1 MPTYTQAQLVRE
13 VAKRVFPRDLIEA
26 AVYVTGDLTASV
38 VTLQE
43 LRATRA
49 SSDMYAGGYLYVY
62 AGTDLGD
69 WRRIE
74 TYENAKG
81 ANYGAVDLAR
91 PLTAT
96 PDGTSQVLIYNG
108 GRSPGDLKVD
118 INRALRRTWRQRTLP
133 VTIITD
139 GSMEAADT
147 SAWTA
152 SNATLSKVLDTTVF
166 EGARALKVANTAPN
180 GYAQSASFFASPQ
193 EQVRLEVVCQMLTV
207 ATPTLQV
214 VNLNGAQVVA
224 SVAGPNAQLG
234 GDKVRLSV
242 AFTAGA
248 GPTLFA
254 VRLMAPESNAQ
265 VVWDDLVVWKPQE
278 TTVVLPSDITSASN
292 VMEFYRRR
300 TRTGVGPSNVAEPY
314 SAELLSAVPDQ
325 VGPDPAAPG
334 LVAATFPY
342 GAAQQ
347 FPLLVRCLV
356 PQPELTSDT
365 DTALILNIEDFLAR
379 AEAVVYDILAREG
392 PREDRNYY
400 RNMAQATRPGAV
412 RASGWA
418 GGRNRNIV
426 RGGR

>member
-13 VAKRVFPRDLIEA
+13 VTKRVFPRDLIEA
-26 AVYVTGDLTASV
+26 SVYVTGDLTASV

-133 VTIITD
+133 VTLVAD

-147 SAWTA
+147 ASWAAASAV
-152 SNATLSKVLDTTVF
+152 LSKVTDASSVF
-166 EGARALKVANTAPN
+166 EGARALRVVNAGAN
-180 GYAQSASFFASPQ
+180 GYAQSGVFYASAQEPVSVEAVCRLNNASTAKLALVDSNTNTEIASVTTASFDR
-193 EQVRLEVVCQMLTV
+193 VRLAVRSQSPLDTSALVVRLIGVQSNADVSWDDVVVWRPRDATV
-207 ATPTLQV
+207 A
-214 VNLNGAQVVA
+214 
-224 SVAGPNAQLG
+224 
-234 GDKVRLSV
+234 
-242 AFTAGA
+242 
-248 GPTLFA
+248 
-254 VRLMAPESNAQ
+254 
-265 VVWDDLVVWKPQE
+265 
-278 TTVVLPSDITSASN
+278 LPSDITSASN
-292 VMEFYRRR
+292 VLEFYRRR
-300 TRTGVGPSNVAEPY
+300 TRTGIGPNNVAEPY
-314 SAELLSAVPDQ
+314 SAELLSTVPDQ

-347 FPLLVRCLV
+347 FPLLVKCLV

-365 DTALILNIEDFLAR
+365 DTALIPNIEDFLAR
-379 AEAVVYDILAREG
+379 VEAVVYDILAREG
-392 PREDRNYY
+392 PHDDRSYY

-418 GGRNRNIV
+418 GSRNRNIV